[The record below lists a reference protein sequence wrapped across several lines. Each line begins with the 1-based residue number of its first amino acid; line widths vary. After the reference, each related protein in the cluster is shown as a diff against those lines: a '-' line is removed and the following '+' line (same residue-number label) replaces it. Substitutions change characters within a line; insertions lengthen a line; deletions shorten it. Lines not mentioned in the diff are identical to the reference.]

1 MRPSAHAARRI
12 SAAAAL
18 LCTGALA
25 AACGST
31 SSNNGAAASQA
42 ATPVSSPAPV
52 SSAVPSAPPSTGAT
66 APQTPPS
73 SPSVPACST
82 ADLSGTV
89 NTSQGGA
96 AAGSTYYPLNLTN
109 TSKTSCYLF
118 GYPGVSFVTG
128 PSGSQIGEPASRNP
142 AVAPRTVVLN
152 PGGTAHVTVQV
163 VERAELQQVR
173 LPAGHRALAQGL
185 PARPVHRAVHQ
196 VHRDDLLRQAPR
208 EAGRPAHRGRGQGR
222 RRASPAR
229 ACEPLAAPPVN
240 R

>member
-31 SSNNGAAASQA
+31 SANNSAAGSQASTAASSASPAASAAAS
-42 ATPVSSPAPV
+42 
-52 SSAVPSAPPSTGAT
+52 SAQPTTGPT
-66 APQTPPS
+66 TPPS
-73 SPSVPACST
+73 SPSVAACATS
-82 ADLSGTV
+82 DLSATV

-142 AVAPRTVVLN
+142 AVTPRTVILN
-152 PGGTAHVTVQV
+152 AGGTAHVTVQV
-163 VERAELQQVR
+163 VDALNYSKSDCQPVTAHWLKVFPPGQFTALYVKFTATTCSVK
-173 LPAGHRALAQGL
+173 LPAKLGVPLTVDAVKGGAGKPGQGL
-185 PARPVHRAVHQ
+185 
-196 VHRDDLLRQAPR
+196 
-208 EAGRPAHRGRGQGR
+208 
-222 RRASPAR
+222 
-229 ACEPLAAPPVN
+229 
-240 R
+240 

>member
-1 MRPSAHAARRI
+1 MRPSAHACRRI

-31 SSNNGAAASQA
+31 SSNTGAAGSPASTAASSSAAASPA
-42 ATPVSSPAPV
+42 AS
-52 SSAVPSAPPSTGAT
+52 SAPPTTGAT
-66 APQTPPS
+66 TPPS
-73 SPSVPACST
+73 TPSAPACST

-89 NTSQGGA
+89 NTGQGGA

-109 TSKTSCYLF
+109 TSKSSCYLF

-142 AVAPRTVVLN
+142 AIAPSTVILS

-163 VERAELQQVR
+163 VDALNYSKSDCKPVTAHWLKVFPPGQFTALYIKFTATTCSVK
-173 LPAGHRALAQGL
+173 LPSKLGVPLTVDAVKGGAGQPGQGL
-185 PARPVHRAVHQ
+185 
-196 VHRDDLLRQAPR
+196 
-208 EAGRPAHRGRGQGR
+208 
-222 RRASPAR
+222 
-229 ACEPLAAPPVN
+229 
-240 R
+240 

>member
-1 MRPSAHAARRI
+1 MRPSAHAARRM

-31 SSNNGAAASQA
+31 SSNNAAGSQASSAASPA
-42 ATPVSSPAPV
+42 A
-52 SSAVPSAPPSTGAT
+52 SAASAASSAPPTTGAT
-66 APQTPPS
+66 TPATPPS
-73 SPSVPACST
+73 TPSAPACST

-128 PSGSQIGEPASRNP
+128 PSGSQVGEPATRNP
-142 AVAPRTVVLN
+142 AVAPRTVILP

-163 VERAELQQVR
+163 VDALNYSKSDCKPVTAHWLKVFPPGQFTALYIKFTATTCSAK
-173 LPAGHRALAQGL
+173 LPAKLGVPLTVDAVKGGAGQPGQGL
-185 PARPVHRAVHQ
+185 
-196 VHRDDLLRQAPR
+196 
-208 EAGRPAHRGRGQGR
+208 
-222 RRASPAR
+222 
-229 ACEPLAAPPVN
+229 
-240 R
+240 

>member
-25 AACGST
+25 AACAST
-31 SSNNGAAASQA
+31 SNNSAAGSPASTAASSA
-42 ATPVSSPAPV
+42 
-52 SSAVPSAPPSTGAT
+52 SSASPPASSAPPTTGAT
-66 APQTPPS
+66 TPATPPS
-73 SPSVPACST
+73 TPSAPACST

-96 AAGSTYYPLNLTN
+96 AAGSTYYPLNLAN

-142 AVAPRTVVLN
+142 AVAPRTVILT
-152 PGGTAHVTVQV
+152 PGGIAHVTVQV
-163 VERAELQQVR
+163 VDALNYSKSDCKPVTAHWLKVFPPGQFTALYIKFTATTCSAK
-173 LPAGHRALAQGL
+173 LPAKLGVPLTVDAVKGGAGQPGQGL
-185 PARPVHRAVHQ
+185 
-196 VHRDDLLRQAPR
+196 
-208 EAGRPAHRGRGQGR
+208 
-222 RRASPAR
+222 
-229 ACEPLAAPPVN
+229 
-240 R
+240 

>member
-1 MRPSAHAARRI
+1 MRPSARAARRI

-52 SSAVPSAPPSTGAT
+52 SSAAPSAPPSTGAT
-66 APQTPPS
+66 TPQTPPS
-73 SPSVPACST
+73 SPSVPACPT

-109 TSKTSCYLF
+109 TSKTSCFLF

-163 VERAELQQVR
+163 VDALNYSKSDCQPVTAHWLKVFPPGQFTALYIKFTATTCSAK
-173 LPAGHRALAQGL
+173 LPAKLGVPLT
-185 PARPVHRAVHQ
+185 VDAVKGG
-196 VHRDDLLRQAPR
+196 
-208 EAGRPAHRGRGQGR
+208 AGRPGQG
-222 RRASPAR
+222 
-229 ACEPLAAPPVN
+229 L
-240 R
+240 

>member
-31 SSNNGAAASQA
+31 SSGNNSAAGSQ
-42 ATPVSSPAPV
+42 PSSAV
-52 SSAVPSAPPSTGAT
+52 SSATPAGPASPVPRSTTGAT
-66 APQTPPS
+66 AQPTPPS
-73 SPSVPACST
+73 TPSAPACST

-89 NTSQGGA
+89 NTGQGGA

-128 PSGSQIGEPASRNP
+128 QGGSQIGEPASRNP
-142 AVAPRTVVLN
+142 AVAPRTVILN
-152 PGGTAHVTVQV
+152 PGETAHVTVQV
-163 VERAELQQVR
+163 VDALNYSKSDCQPVTAHWLKVFPPGQFTALYIKFTATTCSVK
-173 LPAGHRALAQGL
+173 LPAKLGVPLTVDAVKGGAGHPGQGL
-185 PARPVHRAVHQ
+185 
-196 VHRDDLLRQAPR
+196 
-208 EAGRPAHRGRGQGR
+208 
-222 RRASPAR
+222 
-229 ACEPLAAPPVN
+229 
-240 R
+240 

>member
-1 MRPSAHAARRI
+1 MRPSAHAVRRI

-31 SSNNGAAASQA
+31 SSSNNSAAGSQ
-42 ATPVSSPAPV
+42 PSSPV
-52 SSAVPSAPPSTGAT
+52 SSATSAGPASPVPRSTTGPTTPPSTPSAP
-66 APQTPPS
+66 
-73 SPSVPACST
+73 ACAT

-109 TSKTSCYLF
+109 TSKSSCYLF

-142 AVAPRTVVLN
+142 AVAPRTVILA

-163 VERAELQQVR
+163 VDALNYSKSDCQPVTAHWLKVFPPGQFTALYVKFTATTCSVK
-173 LPAGHRALAQGL
+173 LPAKLGVPLTVDAVKGGAGKPGQGL
-185 PARPVHRAVHQ
+185 
-196 VHRDDLLRQAPR
+196 
-208 EAGRPAHRGRGQGR
+208 
-222 RRASPAR
+222 
-229 ACEPLAAPPVN
+229 
-240 R
+240 